1 MTGRSNFQPLQ
12 GAMTFHCIRKEPADN
27 ISRNAFS
34 EKAKETKI
42 YLKKKI
48 KKKNIYLYIYINLII

>member
-42 YLKKKI
+42 YLKKI
-48 KKKNIYLYIYINLII
+48 YIYIYQSNYLNQQL

>member
-1 MTGRSNFQPLQ
+1 
-12 GAMTFHCIRKEPADN
+12 MTFHCIRKELADN

-42 YLKKKI
+42 YFKKI
-48 KKKNIYLYIYINLII
+48 YIYQSNYLNQQL